1 MRTAMMTIA
10 ATLLAFA
17 TIPALAGTL
26 GTIPVGPGRSV
37 SGELDAPGPQK
48 WTVNLRRGR
57 LYAVWSLAGEP
68 GVVSVHAAGGRTV
81 VSTPVI
87 GEDGAHGAD
96 FVAPYTGSYT
106 VQVACLAGGACP
118 GRYDLGVEGDCRGD
132 ARTSCRIAAGQTLTG
147 LSLFGNEDTD
157 WRAVRLAA
165 GRTYRVSGAGKT
177 GLTMNLCLS
186 VLDARGR
193 ELLGNDCD
201 EPFSLTFTAP
211 ASGTYFVATAPGGD
225 GAPGL
230 YTLSVR

>member
-1 MRTAMMTIA
+1 
-10 ATLLAFA
+10 
-17 TIPALAGTL
+17 
-26 GTIPVGPGRSV
+26 V
-37 SGELDAPGPQK
+37 
-48 WTVNLRRGR
+48 
-57 LYAVWSLAGEP
+57 
-68 GVVSVHAAGGRTV
+68 
-81 VSTPVI
+81 
-87 GEDGAHGAD
+87 
-96 FVAPYTGSYT
+96 
-106 VQVACLAGGACP
+106 
-118 GRYDLGVEGDCRGD
+118 
-132 ARTSCRIAAGQTLTG
+132 GQTLTG

-165 GRTYRVSGAGKT
+165 GRTYRVSGAGKA